1 MVKIMLSMK
10 SLKSP
15 LRYPGGKTKALKSL
29 DIWFPEYKELR
40 EPFLG
45 GGSVSL
51 HLTKKYPNKPVWV
64 NDLYYPLYNF
74 WTILR
79 DAGEELSDSILAVK
93 NSMNGSDEAHKELFK
108 QIKEDIKTQDLM
120 DAAISFYILNKC
132 SYSGLTENSTFS
144 VTASRQNFTHSNIAK
159 LKGYSQIIK
168 RWKITNK
175 DYSDVILTPGEDVF
189 VFLDP
194 PDDIKDFLYGRN
206 KDMHKGFSHE
216 RFADIVD
223 NCEHKFM
230 VTYNVND
237 WITERYSKYHQQHW
251 QLRYSLYHRKDNLKT
266 ELLVT
271 NFPTTSSLESL
282 L

>member
-1 MVKIMLSMK
+1 MLSMK

-15 LRYPGGKTKALKSL
+15 LRYPGGKTRALKSL
-29 DIWFPEYKELR
+29 DQWFPEYSELR

-51 HLTKKYPNKPVWV
+51 HLTKRYPNKPVWV

-93 NSMNGSDEAHKELFK
+93 NSLNGSDEAHKELFK
-108 QIKEDIKTQDLM
+108 QVKQDIKDQDLM

-132 SYSGLTENSTFS
+132 SYSGLTENSAFS
-144 VTASRQNFTHSNIAK
+144 VTASRQNFTHSNIGK
-159 LKGYSQIIK
+159 LKGYSQIISK
-168 RWKITNK
+168 WKITNK
-175 DYSDVILTPGEDVF
+175 DYSELILTPGEDTF

-194 PDDIKDFLYGRN
+194 PYDIKDFLYGRD
-206 KDMHKGFSHE
+206 KEMHKGFSHE
-216 RFADIVD
+216 RFADVVD
-223 NCEHKFM
+223 NCDHNFM
-230 VTYNVND
+230 ITYNVND
-237 WITERYSKYHQQHW
+237 WITERYSKYYQQHW
-251 QLRYSLYHRKDNLKT
+251 QLRYGMVHRKDNLKT

-271 NFPTTSSLESL
+271 NYPTNSSLESL

>member
-1 MVKIMLSMK
+1 MSSIK

-29 DIWFPEYKELR
+29 DIWFPEFKELR

-51 HLTKKYPNKPVWV
+51 HLSKRYPNKPVWV

-79 DAGEELSDSILAVK
+79 DAGEELSDTLLAIK
-93 NSMNGSDEAHKELFK
+93 NLMNDNDESHKQLFNQAK
-108 QIKEDIKTQDLM
+108 VDIKNQDLF
-120 DAAISFYILNKC
+120 DSAVSFYILNKC

-144 VTASRQNFTHSNIAK
+144 VTASRQNFSRMNIGK
-159 LKGYSQIIK
+159 LKGYSELIK

-175 DYSDVILTPGEDVF
+175 DYSELMLEPGEDVF

-194 PDDIKDFLYGRN
+194 PYDIKDFLYGR
-206 KDMHKGFSHE
+206 DREMHKSFSHE
-216 RFADIVD
+216 RFADVVD
-223 NCEHKFM
+223 NCPHNFM
-230 VTYNVND
+230 ITYNVND
-237 WITERYSKYHQQHW
+237 YITERYKKYYQQHW
-251 QLRYSLYHRKDNLKT
+251 QLRYGMVHRKDNLKT
-266 ELLVT
+266 ELLIT
-271 NFPTTSSLESL
+271 NYPTTSSLESL

>member
-1 MVKIMLSMK
+1 MSTIK

-29 DIWFPEYKELR
+29 DQWFPDFNELR

-51 HLTKKYPNKPVWV
+51 HLSKRYPTKPVWV

-79 DAGEELSDSILAVK
+79 DAGEELSNTLLSIKNILEDDDSK
-93 NSMNGSDEAHKELFK
+93 HKELFNQAK
-108 QIKEDIKTQDLM
+108 DEIKNQDLF
-120 DAAISFYILNKC
+120 DAAVSFYILNKC

-144 VTASRQNFTHSNIAK
+144 VTASQQNFSRLNISK
-159 LKGYSQIIK
+159 LKGYSELIQ

-175 DYSDVILTPGEDVF
+175 DYSELMMEPGENVF

-194 PDDIKDFLYGRN
+194 PYDIKDFLYGTKREL
-206 KDMHKGFSHE
+206 HKSFSHE

-223 NCEHKFM
+223 NCPHKFM
-230 VTYNVND
+230 ITYNVND
-237 WITERYSKYHQQHW
+237 YITERYKDYYQQYW
-251 QLRYSLYHRKDNLKT
+251 QLRYGMVHRKDNLKT
-266 ELLVT
+266 EILIT
-271 NFPTTSSLESL
+271 NYPTTSSLESL

>member
-1 MVKIMLSMK
+1 MLSMK

-15 LRYPGGKTKALKSL
+15 LRYPGGKTRALKSL
-29 DIWFPEYKELR
+29 DQWFPEYSELR

-51 HLTKKYPNKPVWV
+51 HLTKRYPNKPVWV

-93 NSMNGSDEAHKELFK
+93 NSLNGSDEAHKELFK
-108 QIKEDIKTQDLM
+108 QVKQDIKDQDLM

-132 SYSGLTENSTFS
+132 SYSGLTENSAFS
-144 VTASRQNFTHSNIAK
+144 VTASRQNFTHANIGK
-159 LKGYSQIIK
+159 LKGYSQIINK
-168 RWKITNK
+168 WKITNK
-175 DYSDVILTPGEDVF
+175 DYSDLILTPGEGTF

-194 PDDIKDFLYGRN
+194 PYDIKDFLYGRD
-206 KDMHKGFSHE
+206 KEMHKGFSHE
-216 RFADIVD
+216 RFADVVD
-223 NCEHKFM
+223 NCEHNFM
-230 VTYNVND
+230 ITYNVND
-237 WITERYSKYHQQHW
+237 WITERYSKYYQQHW
-251 QLRYSLYHRKDNLKT
+251 QLRYGMVHRKDNLKT

-271 NFPTTSSLESL
+271 NYPTNSSLESL

>member
-1 MVKIMLSMK
+1 MSTTK

-15 LRYPGGKTKALKSL
+15 LRYPGGKTRALKSL
-29 DIWFPEYKELR
+29 DIWFPDYKELR

-79 DAGEELSDSILAVK
+79 DAGEELSDTLLSVK
-93 NSMNGSDEAHKELFK
+93 NSLNGNDDAHKALFNQVK
-108 QIKEDIKTQDLM
+108 QDIKDQDTL
-120 DAAISFYILNKC
+120 DAAVSFYILNKC
-132 SYSGLTENSTFS
+132 SYSGLTENSAFS
-144 VTASRQNFTHSNIAK
+144 VTASRQNFTHLNISK
-159 LKGYSQIIK
+159 LKGYSQLIQ
-168 RWKITNK
+168 RWKITNF
-175 DYSDVILTPGEDVF
+175 DYSKLVFDEGDDVF

-194 PDDIKDFLYGRN
+194 PYDIKDFLYGR
-206 KDMHKGFSHE
+206 KGSMHKGFDHK
-216 RFADIVD
+216 RFADVVD
-223 NCEHKFM
+223 NCQHKFM
-230 VTYNVND
+230 ITYNVND
-237 WITERYSKYHQQHW
+237 WLTERYNSYYQQHW
-251 QLRYSLYHRKDNLKT
+251 QLRYGMQHRKDNIKT

-271 NFPTTSSLESL
+271 NYSTKSSLESL